1 MYQKGLTNMDKCD
14 ILLSIYDPNL
24 DYLIKQ
30 LISLNEQT
38 YSDIELFVFDDCVT
52 KRTERSLFLKYIT
65 KYPVTFLP
73 YENKNLGYTKA
84 FEKLTMASTGKY
96 VAFCDQDDIW
106 HPDKIEKSIQTLESD
121 HSLIAVSDRRLIDG
135 NDDVFVESVKKSSH
149 KFYDCWETGDDIL
162 MSNIITTH
170 AVGMSMV
177 LNGDFLRSTVPFSNY
192 TGHDKWVLCCAAI
205 EGTISYIN
213 EPLVDYRRHG
223 NNVSGVMKDINNKND
238 YYVKRVENQK
248 NIFKDLE
255 LKYKDFKH
263 KSEIEEMFDA
273 RMKHNIMKMKKFY
286 NIAPDVFKFEMLL
299 SIIPNSI
306 FKLLKKLAIKF
317 SN

>member
-177 LNGDFLRSTVPFSNY
+177 LNGDFLRSVVPFSKY

-223 NNVSGVMKDINNKND
+223 KNVSGVMKDINNKND

-255 LKYKDFKH
+255 LKYGDFKH
-263 KSEIEEMFDA
+263 KSEIEEMFNA
-273 RMKHNIMKMKKFY
+273 RMKHSIMKMKKFY
-286 NIAPDVFKFEMLL
+286 YTAPDVFKFEMLL